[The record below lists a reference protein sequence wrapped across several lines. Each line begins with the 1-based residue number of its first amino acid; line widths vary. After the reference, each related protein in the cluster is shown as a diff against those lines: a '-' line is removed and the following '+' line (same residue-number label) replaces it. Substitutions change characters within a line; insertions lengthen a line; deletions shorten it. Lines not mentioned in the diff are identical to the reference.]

1 MIKFKYLCSSRH
13 ALVYDN
19 DVDVYHDDAD
29 DDNVD
34 DIFVLEVTEATH
46 CDFCP
51 IVQNLDQSHYLWML
65 LNQWNFAF
73 FSL

>member
-19 DVDVYHDDAD
+19 DDDVYHDDAD

-65 LNQWNFAF
+65 LNRWNFAF